1 MEPSAVPLT
10 GSEDFSEMLA
20 QVPGVSLWL
29 GQGEGPEL
37 HNPAD
42 LFNENLIPI
51 GATLF
56 AWIAEQRLNDLAT
69 AA

>member
-1 MEPSAVPLT
+1 MEPSAEPLT
-10 GSEDFSEMLA
+10 GSEDFSEMQA
-20 QVPGVSLWL
+20 QVPGASLWL

-42 LFNENLIPI
+42 RFNDNLIPI

-56 AWIAEQRLNDLAT
+56 ARIAERRLNDLAT